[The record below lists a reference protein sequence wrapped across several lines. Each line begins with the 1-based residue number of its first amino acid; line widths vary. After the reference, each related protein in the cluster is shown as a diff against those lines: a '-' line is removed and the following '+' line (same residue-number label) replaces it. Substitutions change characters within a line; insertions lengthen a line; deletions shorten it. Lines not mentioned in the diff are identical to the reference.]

1 MHRALWILEQHR
13 IFWKCLSSVNTNI
26 EYQDFCTSSLQMTG
40 GEGEGRIKGQ
50 DLVTGYSPVPPRRPN
65 INSFVSSWWK
75 PPLRQHFWP
84 SEQLV
89 NNESSSY
96 YWAIIKIFSSNE
108 ESYRRQDDLIIKW
121 SASVSRPIL
130 VGNSNI
136 YSLISKEMVSLFLA
150 RLNKQSI
157 TLFLFL

>member
-1 MHRALWILEQHR
+1 MHSTELSEFWTASNILILFVQCERKYWNIR
-13 IFWKCLSSVNTNI
+13 ISAPAHYKWP
-26 EYQDFCTSSLQMTG
+26 EWPGDCTC
-40 GEGEGRIKGQ
+40 E
-50 DLVTGYSPVPPRRPN
+50 LVTGYGTAPPRRPN

-75 PPLRQHFWP
+75 SPLRQHFWP

-89 NNESSSY
+89 NSEPSRY

-157 TLFLFL
+157 TVFLFL